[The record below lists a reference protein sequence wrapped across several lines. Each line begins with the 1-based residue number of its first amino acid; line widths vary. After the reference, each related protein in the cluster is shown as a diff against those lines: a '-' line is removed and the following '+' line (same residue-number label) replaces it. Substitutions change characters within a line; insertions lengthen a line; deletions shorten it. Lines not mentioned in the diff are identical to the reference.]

1 MKQLLLALLLG
12 VSSICYSQD
21 TLWIPQAELEEFFL
35 ALDTLNTQDSIKT
48 VLISDLEAEI
58 ILYNRLSQQ
67 DSLIIAYKNKE
78 IELLNERIIL
88 YDERLKQIDKWYN
101 KPSVGVAGGF
111 LGTILLIRVID
122 YTLPE
127 WVI

>member
-21 TLWIPQAELEEFFL
+21 TLRIPQTELEEFFL
-35 ALDTLNTQDSIKT
+35 ALDTLRTQDSIKT

-58 ILYNRLSQQ
+58 ILYSKLAKQ

-78 IELLNERIIL
+78 IELLNERIVL
-88 YDERLKQIDKWYN
+88 YDERLNQIDKWYN
-101 KPSVGVAGGF
+101 KPSIGLAGGF
-111 LGTILLIRVID
+111 IGTLILVKVTSTIL
-122 YTLPE
+122 
-127 WVI
+127 

>member
-1 MKQLLLALLLG
+1 MKHLLLTLLLG

-21 TLWIPQAELEEFFL
+21 TLRIPQAELEEFFL
-35 ALDTLNTQDSIKT
+35 ALDTLRTQDSIKT

-58 ILYNRLSQQ
+58 ILYNRLAQQ
-67 DSLIIAYKNKE
+67 DSLLLAYKNTE
-78 IELLNERIIL
+78 IQLLNERITI
-88 YDERLKQIDKWYN
+88 YDERLQQIDKWYN
-101 KPSVGVAGGF
+101 KPAIGAVGGF

-127 WVI
+127 

>member
-1 MKQLLLALLLG
+1 MKHLLLTLLLG

-21 TLWIPQAELEEFFL
+21 TLRIPQAELEEFFL
-35 ALDTLNTQDSIKT
+35 ALDTLRTQDSIKT

-58 ILYNRLSQQ
+58 ILYNRLAQQ
-67 DSLIIAYKNKE
+67 DSLLLAYKNTE
-78 IELLNERIIL
+78 IQLLNERITI
-88 YDERLKQIDKWYN
+88 YNERLQQIDKWYN
-101 KPSVGVAGGF
+101 QPPIGAVGGF

-127 WVI
+127 

>member
-21 TLWIPQAELEEFFL
+21 TLRIPQAELEEFFL
-35 ALDTLNTQDSIKT
+35 ALDTLRTQDSIKT

-58 ILYNRLSQQ
+58 ILYNRLAQQ
-67 DSLIIAYKNKE
+67 DSLLLAYKNTE
-78 IELLNERIIL
+78 IQLLNERIVI
-88 YDERLKQIDKWYN
+88 YDERLQQIDKWYN
-101 KPSVGVAGGF
+101 KPAIGAVGGF

-127 WVI
+127 

>member
-21 TLWIPQAELEEFFL
+21 TLRIPQTELEEFFL
-35 ALDTLNTQDSIKT
+35 ALDTLRTQDSIKT
-48 VLISDLEAEI
+48 ILISDLEAEI
-58 ILYNRLSQQ
+58 ILYNRLAQQ

-88 YDERLKQIDKWYN
+88 YDKRLNQIDKWYN
-101 KPSVGVAGGF
+101 NPSIGLAGGF
-111 LGTILLIRVID
+111 IGTLILVKVTSAIL
-122 YTLPE
+122 
-127 WVI
+127 

>member
-21 TLWIPQAELEEFFL
+21 TLRIPSEELEEFFL
-35 ALDTLNTQDSIKT
+35 ALDTLHAQDSIKT
-48 VLISDLEAEI
+48 ILISDLEAEI
-58 ILYNRLSQQ
+58 VLYSKLAQQ

-88 YDERLKQIDKWYN
+88 YDERLNQIDKWYN
-101 KPSVGVAGGF
+101 KPSIGLAGGF
-111 LGTILLIRVID
+111 IGTLILVKVTSTIL
-122 YTLPE
+122 
-127 WVI
+127 

>member
-21 TLWIPQAELEEFFL
+21 TLRIPQTELEEFFL
-35 ALDTLNTQDSIKT
+35 ALDTLRAQDSIKT
-48 VLISDLEAEI
+48 ILISDLEAEI
-58 ILYNRLSQQ
+58 ILYSKLAQQ

-88 YDERLKQIDKWYN
+88 YDERLNQIDKWYN
-101 KPSVGVAGGF
+101 KPSIGLAGGF
-111 LGTILLIRVID
+111 IGTLILVKVTSTIL
-122 YTLPE
+122 
-127 WVI
+127 

>member
-21 TLWIPQAELEEFFL
+21 TLRIPQTELEEFFL
-35 ALDTLNTQDSIKT
+35 ALDTLRTQDSIKT
-48 VLISDLEAEI
+48 VLISDLETEI
-58 ILYNRLSQQ
+58 ILYSKLAQQ

-88 YDERLKQIDKWYN
+88 YDERLNQIDKWYN
-101 KPSVGVAGGF
+101 KPSIGLAGGF
-111 LGTILLIRVID
+111 IGTLILVKVTSTIL
-122 YTLPE
+122 
-127 WVI
+127 

>member
-21 TLWIPQAELEEFFL
+21 TLRIPQTELEEFFL
-35 ALDTLNTQDSIKT
+35 ALDTLRTQDSIKT
-48 VLISDLEAEI
+48 FLISDLETEI
-58 ILYNRLSQQ
+58 ILYSKLNQQ

-78 IELLNERIIL
+78 IELLNERIVL
-88 YDERLKQIDKWYN
+88 YDERLNQIDKWYN
-101 KPSVGVAGGF
+101 KPSIGIAAGF
-111 LGTILLIRVID
+111 LGTVILIQALD

-127 WVI
+127 

>member
-1 MKQLLLALLLG
+1 MKHLLLTLLLG

-21 TLWIPQAELEEFFL
+21 TLQIPQTELEEFFL
-35 ALDTLNTQDSIKT
+35 ALDTLRTQDSIKT

-58 ILYNRLSQQ
+58 ILYNRLAQQ
-67 DSLIIAYKNKE
+67 DSLLLAYKNTE
-78 IELLNERIIL
+78 IQLLNERIVI
-88 YDERLKQIDKWYN
+88 YNERLQQVDKWYN
-101 KPSVGVAGGF
+101 KPAVGAVGGF

-127 WVI
+127 